1 MEIIFKNYE
10 YKDNKLSFKIEK
22 GQILGI
28 TGKNSTEIADL
39 ISLKS
44 LNKGQ
49 ITINGQRVNKDNIWS
64 YRKKIVQIKGRIS
77 TQQTNVFNIMIEYI
91 KRNNLEIKD
100 PLKKIT
106 DSLRI
111 VSLEETILKRNIQTL
126 SSSEKKLL
134 QIALSLLS
142 NPDLIVFEEPFRY
155 LDKYNEK
162 KIIMLLQRLKEQFK
176 KTIII
181 VSEDSNILYKYTNN
195 MIFIKNNEIVFDGK
209 TNELYLNVDDL
220 TKNKFDIPEIVE
232 FTYIAKKKKEVKID
246 YHKDVRDII
255 KDIYKHI

>member
-10 YKDNKLSFKIEK
+10 YKENKLSFKIEK

-28 TGKNSTEIADL
+28 TGKNSNEIIDL
-39 ISLKS
+39 IALKT

-49 ITINGQRVNKDNIWS
+49 ITINDQRVNKDNIWS
-64 YRKKIVQIKGRIS
+64 YRRKIALIKGNIS
-77 TQQTNVFNIMIEYI
+77 TSQSNVLNIMIEYI
-91 KRNNLEIKD
+91 KKNNLEIKD

-142 NPDLIVFEEPFRY
+142 NPDLIIFEEPFKC

-162 KIIMLLQRLKEQFK
+162 KILIVIQRLKEQFK

-181 VSEDSNILYKYTNN
+181 ASDDSNILYKYTNN
-195 MIFIKNNEIVFDGK
+195 MLFIKNDQINLEGK
-209 TNELYLNVDDL
+209 TNEVFLDVEYLK
-220 TKNKFDIPEIVE
+220 KNKFDIPEIVE
-232 FTYIAKKKKEVKID
+232 FTYLAKKKKEVKID